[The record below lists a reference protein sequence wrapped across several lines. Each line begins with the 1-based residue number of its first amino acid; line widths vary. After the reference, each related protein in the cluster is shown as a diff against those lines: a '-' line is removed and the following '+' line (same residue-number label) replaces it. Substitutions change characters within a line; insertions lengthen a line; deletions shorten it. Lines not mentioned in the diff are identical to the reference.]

1 MADRPLTAAPPYDHP
16 WVLRS
21 AHPDDGVRSAHPDG
35 VRSPHPDGVRQ
46 PRASDVQETSVGEAA
61 RLTGRGEL
69 PCAFE
74 TEPYRTLAL
83 CRSPLPGGTGPAA
96 HPGCGS

>member
-1 MADRPLTAAPPYDHP
+1 MADGPLTAAPPYDHP

-21 AHPDDGVRSAHPDG
+21 AHPDDGVRS
-35 VRSPHPDGVRQ
+35 PHPDGVRQ
-46 PRASDVQETSVGEAA
+46 PRASHVQKTSLGEAT
-61 RLTGRGEL
+61 RLTGRGEP

>member
-1 MADRPLTAAPPYDHP
+1 MADGPLTAAPPYDHA

-21 AHPDDGVRSAHPDG
+21 AHPDDG

-46 PRASDVQETSVGEAA
+46 PRASDVQETSLGAAA
-61 RLTGRGEL
+61 RLTGRGEPL
-69 PCAFE
+69 FALAS
-74 TEPYRTLAL
+74 EPQRTLAL
-83 CRSPLPGGTGPAA
+83 CRIPLPGGTEPAA